1 LIKARI
7 FRAFVVY
14 GAKMNELNKL
24 VEICHSNIN
33 NSEKCR
39 EYLYK
44 KRRLSMNLINK
55 YQFGYFPQNIGK
67 LVEHVNE
74 EKLLKNSIINS
85 LKNSDFADYFY
96 LIIPLIN
103 EYNETVGISGR
114 TLLDE
119 GERSYL
125 GIPKYKN
132 SSFKKA
138 NFLFGLNFAKNQII
152 ESNNVYIVEGY
163 FDQISLSQRGIL
175 NSVAIC
181 GTAFSQYHFYKLAK
195 YCDKMTFILDS
206 DDAGR
211 KSAQRIYSKFLNKGI
226 RLRFLKVPDGS
237 KDVDEYF
244 SNPKNNK
251 NSFFQDFKQ
260 IIPEDW

>member
-1 LIKARI
+1 MKSPETPGFLY
-7 FRAFVVY
+7 Y
-14 GAKMNELNKL
+14 GAKMNELDKL
-24 VEICHSNIN
+24 VTICHANIDR
-33 NSEKCR
+33 SDKCR

-44 KRRLSMNLINK
+44 KRRLSLNLINK
-55 YQFGYFPQNIGK
+55 YKFGYFPQNIGK
-67 LVEHVNE
+67 LTQHVNE
-74 EKLLKNSIINS
+74 ELLIKNSIINS
-85 LKNSDFADYFY
+85 LKNSEFADYFY

-114 TLLDE
+114 VLLDE
-119 GERSYL
+119 SEREYL

-132 SSFKKA
+132 SSFKKS
-138 NFLFGLNFAKNQII
+138 NFLFGLNFAKKYII

-163 FDQISLSQRGIL
+163 FDQISMSQNGIP

-195 YCDKMTFILDS
+195 YCDKMTFVLDS
-206 DDAGR
+206 DEAGR

-226 RLRFLKVPDGS
+226 KLRFLKVPGKN

-244 SNPKNNK
+244 SNPTNNK